1 MFAIVGC
8 TKYQSIYTLV
18 TFKMVL
24 LLYKLGNWFFS
35 LVDDVNAMLISFG
48 KGVNYALH
56 MEPDRRIA
64 CSFNKVLRLICLI
77 KKDDDDYVHIYSLL
91 C

>member
-1 MFAIVGC
+1 MFSQLQAENKAVR

-48 KGVNYALH
+48 KDVNYALH
-56 MEPDRRIA
+56 MEPD
-64 CSFNKVLRLICLI
+64 SMFF
-77 KKDDDDYVHIYSLL
+77 
-91 C
+91 